1 MKKILLGMAAASAML
16 FATTASAALML
27 TLEDTDT
34 AGSAI
39 TVTDTGGIGA
49 VGFGGST
56 GMLVGDWLVKA
67 SGISEPN
74 IFLGPNQLMHLD
86 SVDATSA
93 AGAGTLRVTL
103 EDDAYLGNIGSVI
116 FDVAAQNTVGT
127 SEFWAYV
134 DGVEFAHV
142 GPGGSINYTSDQ
154 FLISTNPFNLKIVA
168 EINHT
173 SSGTSSFNANVDV
186 PEPSIIALLGAGL
199 LGLGLAR
206 RRMKK

>member
-27 TLEDTDT
+27 TVEDLDVGAT
-34 AGSAI
+34 GSI
-39 TVTDTGGIGA
+39 TVTDTDGDGF
-49 VGFGGST
+49 VGLSGVT
-56 GMLVGDWLVKA
+56 VGDWLISNA
-67 SGISEPN
+67 SGFSEPSL
-74 IFLGPNQLMHLD
+74 FLGPDQLMHLD
-86 SVDATSA
+86 SVDATS
-93 AGAGTLRVTL
+93 GVNAGTLRVTL

-116 FDVAAQNTVGT
+116 FNVAAQNSVGT

-134 DGVEFAHV
+134 DGIEFAHV
-142 GPGGSINYTSDQ
+142 GPSGTLTYTSGVFD
-154 FLISTNPFNLKIVA
+154 ITSNPFNLKIVA

-173 SSGTSSFNANVDV
+173 SSGISSFNANVDV